1 MKMERKELL
10 SWAIR
15 GLSEEIYE
23 LEASIQRGKKYLEV
37 YQNGGQPKTK
47 KTPEE
52 IKKII
57 LEKKKQIEI
66 LDKKRFNL
74 SWERDVE

>member
-1 MKMERKELL
+1 MERKELL
-10 SWAIR
+10 TWAIR

-23 LEASIQRGKKYLEV
+23 LESSIQKGKKYLEE
-37 YQNGGQPKTK
+37 YQQGKQPKTK

-57 LEKKKQIEI
+57 QEKKKQIET